1 MTYSSKSAG
10 VYALRRHGS
19 ATLRRS
25 SGLVLFGSVLRVLAS
40 TSCVSSVRTH
50 SSSLG
55 RISKCVK
62 AASTLTCLARS
73 NPLVVPL
80 ASRSA
85 STFAVFGVHCIC
97 DLIFWCFMR
106 FMWTVFSLGTGDAV
120 NREDLNLLSADPL
133 PSLSV
138 QVGSTRT
145 LERLPGA
152 DSLQNNFKD
161 ESVANDPSVVMT
173 SAGLSFRWTIVLNWR
188 QFELLFMM
196 TFSCVFQRFWS
207 SGNAR
212 EIHSPS
218 TLSLW

>member
-40 TSCVSSVRTH
+40 SSCVSSVRTH
-50 SSSLG
+50 SSSLE
-55 RISKCVK
+55 RIFKCSK

-97 DLIFWCFMR
+97 DFD
-106 FMWTVFSLGTGDAV
+106 FSLGTGDAV

-173 SAGLSFRWTIVLNWR
+173 SAGLSFRWTIFLNWR

-207 SGNAR
+207 SANAR